1 MMETKVTIH
10 DAMTP
15 KVKTIKP
22 EASVTDASKIMTDFK
37 IGGLIVENNSLL
49 EGIITESD
57 IIRKVVSK
65 NLNAAEVK
73 ISEIMTTGLITIE
86 ISKDLDEA
94 ARIMAKN
101 HIRRL
106 PVINNDDLVGII
118 TSRDVIALSPEY
130 STILIE
136 NAKIN
141 SSLEYESDLE
151 EGECERCGNFAEL
164 KEISGKFLCE
174 KCREDIEEDEL

>member
-1 MMETKVTIH
+1 METKVTIR

-15 KVKTIKP
+15 NVKTINAD
-22 EASVTDASKIMTDFK
+22 ASVSDASKIMAGYK
-37 IGGLIVENNSLL
+37 IGGLIVGNNSVP

-57 IIRKVVSK
+57 IIRKVVSN
-65 NLNAAEVK
+65 NLKAAEVNVK
-73 ISEIMTTGLITIE
+73 DVMTDDVITIE

-101 HIRRL
+101 SIRRL
-106 PVINNDDLVGII
+106 PVMNDGKLVGII

-136 NAKIN
+136 NAKLQP
-141 SSLEYESDLE
+141 SLEYVDDME
-151 EGECERCGNFAEL
+151 EGECERCGNFADL
-164 KEISGKFLCE
+164 TEINGRFLCE
-174 KCREDIEEDEL
+174 KCKEDIEEE